1 MSFKDRSKKV
11 SDEKK
16 VEDFINK
23 ADKTD
28 VEMKADIETLDPK
41 ATRKRQLGIKV
52 NPYEFGQLEALAEQL
67 DRSIASTMRYAI
79 NKTIRQE
86 LKDSQ

>member
-1 MSFKDRSKKV
+1 MSFKDRKNNRADKK
-11 SDEKK
+11 D

-23 ADKTD
+23 ADKTSLEISTD
-28 VEMKADIETLDPK
+28 SEILDPK

-79 NKTIRQE
+79 NKTIREE
-86 LKDSQ
+86 LKDD